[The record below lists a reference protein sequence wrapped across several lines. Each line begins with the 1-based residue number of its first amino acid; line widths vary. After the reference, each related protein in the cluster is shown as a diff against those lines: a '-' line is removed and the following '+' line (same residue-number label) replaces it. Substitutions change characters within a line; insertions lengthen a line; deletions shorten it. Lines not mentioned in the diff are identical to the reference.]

1 MIKDYEPNRKK
12 IKHKST
18 GITAENTL
26 RDAAA
31 TLCAVRPGIAG
42 EGAVAPDH
50 AMARHHNADGVR
62 AICRTDRA
70 RRAGTAKLLCQLTVV
85 HHLPAGNITQR
96 LPHLALERGTR
107 RGGWQGINNAE
118 IALEVGRQ
126 FIAQPAGLRAV
137 IRS

>member
-1 MIKDYEPNRKK
+1 MNLTGRKLSTKARELQQK
-12 IKHKST
+12 IPFVT
-18 GITAENTL
+18 QQPLFAL
-26 RDAAA
+26 YA
-31 TLCAVRPGIAG
+31 PGIAG

-126 FIAQPAGLRAV
+126 FIAQPA
-137 IRS
+137 SYEQ